1 MIEIVRGCLAAC
13 MTKIAKRGVELSK
26 ESARAVQR
34 GGHMDP
40 KRKDW
45 EGLHSCKSD
54 LMASVCDKKDLFL
67 FEIYYQQIL
76 SNEFTLR

>member
-1 MIEIVRGCLAAC
+1 MHDEDCQERGRTILQNI
-13 MTKIAKRGVELSK
+13 TK